1 VTQRQRRTYEAFL
14 SSVPLLAGLDA
25 YDRSAMADCLLELS
39 FDAGQA
45 VIRQGD
51 AGDAFYLLLE
61 GDAAAVVADA
71 AAPGGVTEVMQYT
84 AVRCCVLRC
93 VHREWVKPTE
103 ACVRASCVRQKGM
116 YFGEVALLRDEPRK
130 ASVLARSACRVAK
143 MERDAF
149 RHLLARPLKAALDRQ
164 LAAYSRPHDEKY
176 VR

>member
-1 VTQRQRRTYEAFL
+1 MDVTQRQRRTYEAFL

-71 AAPGGVTEVMQYT
+71 AAPGGVKEVMQYT
-84 AVRCCVLRC
+84 AVRCVRGGLCVALC
-93 VHREWVKPTE
+93 
-103 ACVRASCVRQKGM
+103 AAVRAG
-116 YFGEVALLRDEPRK
+116 LN
-130 ASVLARSACRVAK
+130 
-143 MERDAF
+143 
-149 RHLLARPLKAALDRQ
+149 
-164 LAAYSRPHDEKY
+164 
-176 VR
+176 